1 MDIGDKI
8 EMLRMEREQME
19 AGIRYNQS
27 IPPNERV
34 MFNADLLRHITT
46 MIPTPL
52 KEAVAFAKKHQ
63 ETNYIY
69 WKRGLEEGQSI
80 SLNEAIQYLITA
92 LEKGEEAH
100 IYDNFDVGKD
110 FHDEVESFD
119 DLYKFLRKLK
129 VENVF
134 EFGQYYYKSI
144 AASKQIFGE
153 ERVDYYVER
162 ALDFYNEEMPLSG
175 GGDEDE
181 REDEEED
188 EDEDEEEEEEE
199 RREVVRESDLE
210 CMIPII
216 ELHEGLAEGRK
227 QEAIRRLQ
235 EALKLLTPKAKGKG
249 K

>member
-1 MDIGDKI
+1 
-8 EMLRMEREQME
+8 MEREQME

-52 KEAVAFAKKHQ
+52 KEAVAFAKKNQ
-63 ETNYIY
+63 DTPYIY
-69 WKRGLEEGQSI
+69 WKKGLKEGQSI

-100 IYDNFDVGKD
+100 IYDNFEVVKD
-110 FHDEVESFD
+110 AYGNEVDSFD

-129 VENVF
+129 IDGVF
-134 EFGQYYYKSI
+134 EFGQYYVKSI
-144 AASKQIFGE
+144 ASAKVIFDEGIVNE
-153 ERVDYYVER
+153 NVER
-162 ALDFYNEEMPLSG
+162 ALDYYNDGLE
-175 GGDEDE
+175 
-181 REDEEED
+181 EDEEEVD
-188 EDEDEEEEEEE
+188 ED
-199 RREVVRESDLE
+199 DLE
-210 CMIPII
+210 CMVPII
-216 ELHEGLAEGRK
+216 SPEEGLAEGRK

-235 EALKLLTPKAKGKG
+235 EAHKLLTPKAKGKG